1 MSTPSS
7 SPLKISREIDSKIQ
21 DLVKDL
27 PEPTSQQNISLLV
40 EAVSSAFKYSEDS
53 LSQDPD
59 LLALLDKAPSD
70 FTPIDLPPSEP
81 FEEWSSIVEREAQA
95 NMPQSSAAG
104 LKDRSSLGKVTPK
117 LPLTKS
123 TIPSSVSKTTSTPS
137 GSTQTSQVSYGT
149 ALSGSS
155 GQTSEIEVPC
165 GLSWDT
171 LSSEIP
177 ALYASLATEIDLFI
191 EDGKFVNPFTKAI
204 NKQDLYEI
212 MAERGVTF
220 NLLPALYK
228 LFNSCSQLTEHEVV
242 RRIAT
247 LESTFQALCFFQGL
261 TLFGPLVYDEIS
273 ETMRLERGAYQGR
286 QEAALTSI
294 TNLLSGL
301 TQSLGSFNN
310 TFGEV
315 RADMASIT
323 QEQKRLIAD
332 LQAPPS
338 HTTRYQVPEDQLDHF
353 IVPFKPEEITI
364 VVDPEEE
371 HGFHIYG
378 PEVTAY
384 ERDYMILAKELRA
397 GSATYSAMV
406 QLRRPDLI
414 MAELLKTC
422 CSCLSS
428 GFLAANRN

>member
-1 MSTPSS
+1 M
-7 SPLKISREIDSKIQ
+7 
-21 DLVKDL
+21 
-27 PEPTSQQNISLLV
+27 
-40 EAVSSAFKYSEDS
+40 
-53 LSQDPD
+53 
-59 LLALLDKAPSD
+59 
-70 FTPIDLPPSEP
+70 
-81 FEEWSSIVEREAQA
+81 
-95 NMPQSSAAG
+95 
-104 LKDRSSLGKVTPK
+104 
-117 LPLTKS
+117 
-123 TIPSSVSKTTSTPS
+123 
-137 GSTQTSQVSYGT
+137 SYGT

-191 EDGKFVNPFTKAI
+191 KDGKFVNPFTKAI

-301 TQSLGSFNN
+301 TQS
-310 TFGEV
+310 
-315 RADMASIT
+315 RI
-323 QEQKRLIAD
+323 
-332 LQAPPS
+332 LQQYLWRSPS
-338 HTTRYQVPEDQLDHF
+338 RYGVYYP
-353 IVPFKPEEITI
+353 
-364 VVDPEEE
+364 
-371 HGFHIYG
+371 
-378 PEVTAY
+378 
-384 ERDYMILAKELRA
+384 RAKEA
-397 GSATYSAMV
+397 Y
-406 QLRRPDLI
+406 RRPSGSTLPYD
-414 MAELLKTC
+414 T
-422 CSCLSS
+422 LSGPRGS
-428 GFLAANRN
+428 TGPFHCPFQTRGDHHRR